1 MLMPTDSTASS
12 RFNMPAHS
20 ETASSTL
27 DSADSRVVLL
37 DPASIRRH
45 RLAPRTIYGQT
56 TIDERIES
64 IRASGQREPIKVRPS
79 EDPGVYYVIDGWTRT
94 LAQKALGQPVRAVI
108 QDMSDEEAA
117 FIGYTLNEQREAM
130 VDYDR
135 GKFFAALLDG
145 AGHGAKAKIAA
156 QYGIDKSNL
165 NKYLDFARLS
175 APVVDTIAK
184 YGPKVGY
191 SSAPLLARYE
201 EMCGADATVILIETW
216 QTKRKPMTW
225 LKGEVAKSEASS
237 QATSDTD
244 ARMRRNRW
252 RMQFNGGVYR
262 RQGTKF
268 ALDCEVSPER
278 QAEFDKKMQ
287 EVILH
292 FWPESEPQ
300 QIDGD

>member
-1 MLMPTDSTASS
+1 M
-12 RFNMPAHS
+12 
-20 ETASSTL
+20 
-27 DSADSRVVLL
+27 SAVDQAESQVVLL
-37 DPASIRRH
+37 DPDCVRRH
-45 RLAPRTIYGQT
+45 RLAPRTIYAAAT
-56 TIDERIES
+56 LDERIES

-79 EDPGVYYVIDGWTRT
+79 EVTGEYYVIDGWTRT
-94 LAQKALGQPVRAVI
+94 LAQKALGQLVRAVI

-145 AGHGAKAKIAA
+145 AGHGVKAKIAA

-175 APVVDTIAK
+175 SPVADTIAK
-184 YGPKVGY
+184 YGSTVGY

-201 EMCGADATVILIETW
+201 EMCGADATVVLIETW
-216 QTKRKPMTW
+216 QTKKKPMTW
-225 LKGEVAKSEASS
+225 LKGEVAKSEATS
-237 QATSDTD
+237 QATSDAD

-292 FWPESEPQ
+292 FWPESESH
-300 QIDGD
+300 QIDTE

>member
-1 MLMPTDSTASS
+1 MNTITAPFVDMSS
-12 RFNMPAHS
+12 HS
-20 ETASSTL
+20 ELPMAPL

-37 DPASIRRH
+37 DPDCIRRH
-45 RLAPRTIYGQT
+45 RLAPRTIYSQT
-56 TIDERIES
+56 TVDERVES

-79 EDPGVYYVIDGWTRT
+79 DVPGEYYVIDGWTRT
-94 LAQKALGQPVRAVI
+94 LAQRILGQPVRAVI
-108 QDMSDEEAA
+108 QEMSDEEAA
-117 FIGYTLNEQREAM
+117 FIGYTLNEQRAAM

-175 APVVDTIAK
+175 PPVVDTIAK

-201 EMCGADATVILIETW
+201 EMCGSDATVILIDTW
-216 QTKRKPMTW
+216 QTKKKPMTW

-237 QATSDTD
+237 EATSDAD
-244 ARMRRNRW
+244 SRLRRIRW
-252 RMQFNGGVYR
+252 RMQFSGGVYK

-268 ALDCEVSPER
+268 ALDCEVSTDL

-287 EVILH
+287 EVIRH